1 MTSLEDRSRAHAI
14 GHIATRASGA
24 GTRTKLDRRRNDA
37 KFLAAL
43 IADVEQELGPE
54 RLGIAERGH
63 IEGYCGTVLL
73 LQNLNARLAAGER
86 LDSEHTEACKVMVHF
101 ASLLGLSKQQTGDTD
116 GRPALHSA

>member
-1 MTSLEDRSRAHAI
+1 MEASLDSRTRGIGRIPTS
-14 GHIATRASGA
+14 TA
-24 GTRTKLDRRRNDA
+24 GGGKRTKLDRRRNDA

-43 IADVEQELGPE
+43 IASVEQELGPE

-63 IEGYCGTVLL
+63 VEGYAGTCLL

-116 GRPALHSA
+116 GRSALHST